1 VVPGATSDFWR
12 FRAIQW
18 SNSRDSSRDFDTLAT
33 FCDPSGIG
41 HAKVK
46 AINAGTKVGRRI
58 LVIES
63 PSSGPP
69 VDPPQARN
77 RTRTSEPSKLNSLG
91 LLALG
96 FGLTFIHLFWYNS
109 PWTAWLAICCYAPF
123 MVWLQEYSKRPFFA
137 GWVFGLYYGTMNE
150 TWLGQFASKYT
161 QSPLIGIFVV
171 FVIAGVWGCFYGF
184 ACWLRTKF
192 GFLRHMSIFA
202 VLMCLMEFGRMNVP
216 QFEYPNSPFGEPLV
230 VYPVVATALMSAYM
244 CMFFV
249 MLCNAMIATAITK
262 PRVSI
267 KPQKSS
273 YFKPSVP
280 LAIGLVVVIAVIFGS
295 TKRPN
300 ENKSLG
306 IRIALGQLG
315 ADLAYSEEGLKPLLI
330 QEAGDDLMQQAVTQ
344 KADLLIFSEGIAK
357 FDTIPT
363 TPFKLIP
370 NMPLIFGAQHGKSPT
385 FQSAFFWN
393 GTTFNHTNKKQ
404 LVVFGER
411 VPFRNVIPYPA
422 GFQLPG
428 GDYEEGKERYLF
440 EVKPGIKAGV
450 MICFE
455 SMFWGSAYEYNQMN
469 ADFLAII
476 SLDDWYMGTNGI
488 PRLAIA
494 AQWRAVEAKKWIV
507 RVGSLGKTMVIDP
520 QGRVR
525 AEIPTGTRQL
535 LVYDL

>member
-1 VVPGATSDFWR
+1 MLPIWRESKLLAGSPMVADNLTS
-12 FRAIQW
+12 
-18 SNSRDSSRDFDTLAT
+18 L
-33 FCDPSGIG
+33 
-41 HAKVK
+41 
-46 AINAGTKVGRRI
+46 
-58 LVIES
+58 
-63 PSSGPP
+63 SGPN
-69 VDPPQARN
+69 DPPPTKTSRGAPEFAR
-77 RTRTSEPSKLNSLG
+77 RNSLR

-137 GWVFGLYYGTMNE
+137 GWIFGLYYGAMNE

-161 QSPLIGIFVV
+161 HSPLIGFFVV

-184 ACWLRTKF
+184 ACWIRTKIT
-192 GFLRHMSIFA
+192 FLRHMTLFA
-202 VLMCLMEFGRMNVP
+202 VLMCVMEFGRMNVP

-230 VYPVVATALMSAYM
+230 VYPAVATALMTAYF
-244 CMFFV
+244 CMFVV
-249 MLCNAMIATAITK
+249 MVTNAMIATFFSKPINFRSSTK
-262 PRVSI
+262 SI
-267 KPQKSS
+267 YARLLPIFAVCFVLALIFSSIQKRRE
-273 YFKPSVP
+273 FKP
-280 LAIGLVVVIAVIFGS
+280 
-295 TKRPN
+295 
-300 ENKSLG
+300 LG
-306 IRIALGQLG
+306 IRIALGQIG
-315 ADLAYSEEGLKPLLI
+315 ADLAYSEEGLKPFLI
-330 QEAGDDLMQQAVTQ
+330 QEAGDDLMQQAVAQ

-357 FDTIPT
+357 FDETPT
-363 TPFKLIP
+363 TPFKILP
-370 NMPLIFGAQHGKSPT
+370 NMPLIFGAQRGKSPAY
-385 FQSAFFWN
+385 QSAFFWN
-393 GTTFNHTNKKQ
+393 GQDFRHTDKRQ

-411 VPFRNVIPYPA
+411 VPFRNIIPYPED
-422 GFQLPG
+422 FKLPG
-428 GDYEEGKERYLF
+428 GDYDEGKSRTLF

-455 SMFWGSAYEYNQMN
+455 SMFWGSAYEYSQMN

-494 AQWRAVEAKKWIV
+494 AQWRAVESKKWIV

-520 QGRVR
+520 KGRVR